1 MTLATIGD
9 PGDAAGWMEILRIAS
24 FRGGYNASI
33 VTLGTTMLGI
43 AAGVVGVF
51 ALLRRRS
58 LVADALSHA
67 TLPGIAIAFLVSIAF
82 GGEGRSLPLLLTG
95 AAASGIL
102 GVLVIHGLVRH
113 TRIREDA
120 AIGIV
125 LSVFF
130 GAGVV
135 LLSWIQAN
143 ESSSSAGIDHF
154 IYGRTASMLVE
165 DALVMCGLALLTV
178 ASTLAF
184 RREFGMVCF
193 DAGFARSAGW
203 PVGPVDLLMLGLV
216 VLVTVAGLQAV
227 GIVLV
232 VAMLVIPPVSARFWT
247 DRLWLLVVLAGT
259 LGGAG
264 GWLGAVIS
272 ASFPRQPAGAV
283 IVLSTGAVFT
293 VSLLFA
299 PNRGVFSNLHRRFRL
314 RLRMEGDHL
323 LEAAFEAADPINGP
337 RSALPPEIIDRLAR
351 HRGWSRQFRALVLFS
366 LRRAERIATAN
377 DGSRELILTATG
389 LDRGATVARNHRLW
403 ERYLVTH
410 ADIAANHVDW
420 SVDQVE
426 HVLSSDL
433 IASLQATLAADGV
446 DVPEAR
452 PEPEA

>member
-1 MTLATIGD
+1 MNLPVATD
-9 PGDAAGWMEILRIAS
+9 VNNVADWVEIVRIAT

-33 VTLGTTMLGI
+33 VTLGTTMLGV

-82 GGEGRSLPLLLTG
+82 GGDGKSLPVLLAG
-95 AAASGIL
+95 AAGSGIL
-102 GVLVIHGLVRH
+102 GVLTIHALVRH

-143 ESSSSAGIDHF
+143 EPSSSAGLGHF
-154 IYGRTASMLVE
+154 IYGRTASMLAE
-165 DALVMCGLALLTV
+165 DAVIMSVLALVTV

-184 RREFGMVCF
+184 RREFGLICF

-203 PVGPVDLLMLGLV
+203 SVGTIDLLMLGLV
-216 VLVTVAGLQAV
+216 VLVTVAGIQAV

-247 DRLWLLVVLAGT
+247 DRLWVLIVLAGI

-272 ASFPRQPAGAV
+272 ASLPRQPAGAV

-293 VSLLFA
+293 ASLLFA
-299 PNRGVFSNLHRRFRL
+299 PNRGVFSSLRRRFRL
-314 RLRMEGDHL
+314 RLQMEGDHL
-323 LEAAFEAADPINGP
+323 LEAGHEATIADDAKPVP
-337 RSALPPEIIDRLAR
+337 LPHGLVDDLAR
-351 HRGWSRQFRALVLFS
+351 TRGWSRRFRHLLLLS
-366 LRRAERIATAN
+366 LRRHGRITTAQ
-377 DGSRELILTATG
+377 DGSGGLILTPNG
-389 LDRGATVARNHRLW
+389 RHRGGIVARNHRLW
-403 ERYLVTH
+403 ERYLITH

-426 HVLSSDL
+426 HVLSPEL
-433 IASLQATLAADGV
+433 IASLEATLEADRIH
-446 DVPEAR
+446 VPGIH
-452 PEPEA
+452 PEPGA